1 MFFRKPGCA
10 FPGTYVVSSDEYRLQ
25 AEQFVESKTP
35 VRIMVYFENISGPV
49 RAIDEQIICK
59 DLLKNVQPAGLIDDT
74 VVFED
79 DNASLAGPVLNN
91 IASMQIF
98 LCKISF
104 YVQSPFESVSAV
116 SYVLILKE

>member
-1 MFFRKPGCA
+1 MFFRKPGRA

-25 AEQFVESKTP
+25 AEQLVESKTP

-74 VVFED
+74 VIFED
-79 DNASLAGPVLNN
+79 DNASLASLFSIISPVCKSFFVKSLFMFSLLSNLCRL
-91 IASMQIF
+91 F
-98 LCKISF
+98 LMS
-104 YVQSPFESVSAV
+104 
-116 SYVLILKE
+116 